1 VGAMAALVFAAFLA
15 GRFWPRPTQQESAR
29 PIPVEVRERI
39 LLVAVGDHLDR
50 AQMVLVELVNAEGQA
65 KGGVNISAEQQR
77 AQDLVEANR
86 LYRQTA
92 TRTGDSTLVNVLD
105 ELERVLVEIAHS
117 PAQLSS
123 AQLNE
128 IQQRI
133 EARGILFKVRVIG
146 SQVRE
151 REKSAGQIAPRGRS

>member
-1 VGAMAALVFAAFLA
+1 
-15 GRFWPRPTQQESAR
+15 
-29 PIPVEVRERI
+29 
-39 LLVAVGDHLDR
+39 VGDHLDH
-50 AQMVLVELVNAEGQA
+50 AQMVLAELVNAAATETLT
-65 KGGVNISAEQQR
+65 KGGVDISFEQQR

-92 TRTGDSTLVNVLD
+92 ARTGDSTLANVLD

-151 REKSAGQIAPRGRS
+151 REKSAGQIAPRGSS

>member
-1 VGAMAALVFAAFLA
+1 MPAVRAM
-15 GRFWPRPTQQESAR
+15 RRSSASSLPSR
-29 PIPVEVRERI
+29 
-39 LLVAVGDHLDR
+39 LL
-50 AQMVLVELVNAEGQA
+50 QFP
-65 KGGVNISAEQQR
+65 
-77 AQDLVEANR
+77 
-86 LYRQTA
+86 TA

>member
-1 VGAMAALVFAAFLA
+1 V
-15 GRFWPRPTQQESAR
+15 
-29 PIPVEVRERI
+29 
-39 LLVAVGDHLDR
+39 D
-50 AQMVLVELVNAEGQA
+50 
-65 KGGVNISAEQQR
+65 ISAEQQR

-92 TRTGDSTLVNVLD
+92 TRTGDSTLVDVLD

-146 SQVRE
+146 SDVRE
-151 REKSAGQIAPRGRS
+151 REKSAGQIAPRGSS